1 MPREGTVAGP
11 NGTLIAP
18 AGIEWDAIK
27 VPRFVGLPALKGL
40 KPGSVLVD
48 PAPSEP
54 ALYFFVA
61 PGTAANWR
69 APQSTALGATT
80 SVVLPPRSW
89 QAPPG
94 PYWLIPPAADQAI
107 RLTARDALHKALA
120 AQRDERL
127 PVAIET
133 MRTAADKLLADNASF
148 PRYDDL
154 ADTTDRLRA
163 HLLLLLPLVEDAA
176 GALPSGNTT
185 KACVLATL
193 ENTRVRLMASPGP
206 GLVSATQLAR
216 SLARELR
223 ALCGHYE
230 TLIGAAVGEPR

>member
-1 MPREGTVAGP
+1 MSREGTVAGP
-11 NGTLIAP
+11 NGTLIVP
-18 AGIEWDAIK
+18 AGIEWDAIR
-27 VPRFVGLPALKGL
+27 VPRFAGLQALKGV

-48 PAPSEP
+48 PMPSEP
-54 ALYFFVA
+54 VLYFFVV
-61 PGTAANWR
+61 PGTAAAWR

-154 ADTTDRLRA
+154 ADTTDRLRG

-176 GALPSGNTT
+176 RELPGQNAT
-185 KACVLATL
+185 KDCVLATVD
-193 ENTRVRLMASPGP
+193 NARIRLTAGPGP

-223 ALCGHYE
+223 ALCDHYE
-230 TLIGAAVGEPR
+230 TLIGTAAEKSR